1 MHFIQHFNQTFSWD
15 KFDYHR
21 IVLSSNKDRE
31 EAKREEIDQII
42 RCKWVLIYVGNVLKV
57 DRKFGR
63 GGRFW
68 RISTDLG
75 KASRSSMAHIP
86 SVPILS

>member
-1 MHFIQHFNQTFSWD
+1 MHFIQYFNQTFSWD

-42 RCKWVLIYVGNVLKV
+42 TMQVG
-57 DRKFGR
+57 F
-63 GGRFW
+63 
-68 RISTDLG
+68 DLCWQRLEG
-75 KASRSSMAHIP
+75 
-86 SVPILS
+86 